1 MTVSTVP
8 PLPKQ
13 IIIKLHFVAIKQ
25 IKQYFSLYIV
35 AGGKYKKYR
44 RIYFNVFL
52 LRCLTH
58 KFIHRHVFHTLQ
70 SKRNIDKMFRPS
82 TNQRQNH
89 LGNREASYS
98 VKYLPTKLKEHTLSS
113 SIMVLL

>member
-25 IKQYFSLYIV
+25 TKQYFSLYIV
-35 AGGKYKKYR
+35 AGGTVNTKKYR

-52 LRCLTH
+52 LRYLTH

-89 LGNREASYS
+89 LGN
-98 VKYLPTKLKEHTLSS
+98 
-113 SIMVLL
+113 